1 MSLVPTESG
10 EVIPFDPF
18 LLIPIG
24 GAIRSVSSTAVSSFR
39 QLYPSAVRQVGKQGA
54 PVPLPKTNIL
64 ESIKNIFSGTSR
76 KVATT
81 TGAAGAGAATVAST
95 IPKSTLSNATKAA
108 ITTGL
113 ISLPITTGF
122 IASTTPGG
130 QEFLKDTG
138 QAASNF
144 TSFIQQNGQLIS
156 IFLIVGGAA
165 LLIGAIKK

>member
-10 EVIPFDPF
+10 EATPFDPF

-24 GAIRSVSSTAVSSFR
+24 GAIKSVSAPLSNLLSGQTRRVINEASKLTGR
-39 QLYPSAVRQVGKQGA
+39 QIT
-54 PVPLPKTNIL
+54 LPKSNIL
-64 ESIKNIFSGTSR
+64 GNLFKSTKT
-76 KVATT
+76 KV
-81 TGAAGAGAATVAST
+81 GAGAAAGGATVANV
-95 IPKSTLSNATKAA
+95 IPKTTLSTATKAA

-156 IFLIVGGAA
+156 IFLIIGGAA